1 MKTRILLV
9 DDHKIVREGLRA
21 LLDSQ
26 DEFEVISE
34 ASDGRTAVRLA
45 LEKKPDIVLMD
56 IAMPQLNGIE
66 ATRQI
71 VSAKSSSKVIA
82 LSMHLDK
89 EWVSEVFLAGA
100 SGYLLKD
107 CEFEELKRAI
117 KTVLLNRY
125 YLSPDVADDVIKDY
139 IGARLERIAGAP
151 TLSAREREVVQL
163 ISEGKSSKEIAELL
177 NISVR
182 TVENH
187 RRQIMEKLNIHTIA
201 GLTKYAIRQGITS
214 LEE

>member
-151 TLSAREREVVQL
+151 TLS
-163 ISEGKSSKEIAELL
+163 
-177 NISVR
+177 
-182 TVENH
+182 
-187 RRQIMEKLNIHTIA
+187 
-201 GLTKYAIRQGITS
+201 
-214 LEE
+214 